1 MIGRLAPKPRSQ
13 TTAVPQAVE
22 VCCPQVLRL
31 GYRTGRRSPRSD
43 QVPTM
48 ANFTNA
54 PTEGVYRGTTTIT
67 LNGVLLRPGQ
77 RLPPP

>member
-1 MIGRLAPKPRSQ
+1 
-13 TTAVPQAVE
+13 
-22 VCCPQVLRL
+22 
-31 GYRTGRRSPRSD
+31 
-43 QVPTM
+43 M

-77 RLPPP
+77 RLPL